1 MKISIDIKLI
11 KRNKLFTQ
19 ITLYAAIGLIAIG
32 LLMSLTNK
40 EYTQVY
46 LSYLV
51 LLPAYVLMQINV
63 LMTNK
68 WGRTPRVD
76 QIVTH
81 SLKGLDNKYSLFH
94 YTTPVSHLL
103 VGPAG
108 IWIIKPYHQH
118 GTIVYDENKKKYLQK
133 GGGNF
138 LTKLFA
144 MDTLSDIERESD
156 RQISNLEKYFIK
168 IGLKDHPKPTIVN
181 VFFHPDAKIQAKNAP
196 ELTINIDK
204 LKDLIRQ
211 AVKKSP
217 VRDEII
223 NKILSKLPEP
233 EY

>member
-1 MKISIDIKLI
+1 MKISINIKLI
-11 KRNKLFTQ
+11 KRNKLLTQ

-40 EYTQVY
+40 EYTQIY

-63 LMTNK
+63 LMANK

-81 SLKGLDNKYSLFH
+81 SLKGLDNNYSLFH

-118 GTIVYDENKKKYLQK
+118 GIITYDENKKRYVQK
-133 GGGNF
+133 GGGNL

-144 MDTLSDIERESD
+144 MDTLSDIERESN
-156 RQISNLEKYFIK
+156 RQITNLEKYFIK
-168 IGLKDHPKPTIVN
+168 NSIKDYPKPMIVN

-196 ELTINIDK
+196 EITIGINK
-204 LKDLIRQ
+204 LKDLIRH

-217 VRDEII
+217 VRDEITQ
-223 NKILSKLPEP
+223 KILTKLPDP

>member
-1 MKISIDIKLI
+1 MKISIDVKLI
-11 KRNKLFTQ
+11 KRNKLLTQ
-19 ITLYAAIGLIAIG
+19 ITLYAAIGLIVIG
-32 LLMSLTNK
+32 LFMSLTNK
-40 EYTQVY
+40 EYSQLY

-51 LLPAYVLMQINV
+51 LLPAYILMQINV
-63 LMTNK
+63 MMTNK
-68 WGRTPRVD
+68 WGRNPRVD
-76 QIVTH
+76 QIVTN

-118 GTIVYDENKKKYLQK
+118 GIITYDEKKKKYLQK
-133 GGGNF
+133 GGGNI

-144 MDTLSDIERESD
+144 MDTLSDIERD
-156 RQISNLEKYFIK
+156 TPRQVSNLEKYFVK
-168 IGLKDHPKPTIVN
+168 IELKDYPKPKIVD

-204 LKDLIRQ
+204 LKDIIRQ
-211 AVKKSP
+211 EVRKAP

-223 NKILSKLPEP
+223 NKILKKLPEP